1 MIENPRRL
9 STVFILWNWLFFVVP
24 LICPGLGAE
33 AQKAP
38 LPARPVSARGPL
50 LPEEQTAIRVFE
62 EAKSSVAYITTLVY
76 RRDLFTFNVFE
87 IPQGT
92 GSGFIWDEDG
102 HIVTNFHVIYQ
113 AQNIQV
119 TLSDQS
125 KWKAELVGGAADK
138 DLAVLRITAPKDKL
152 RPIRVGT
159 SFDLKVGQG
168 VYAIGNPFGLD
179 QTLTTGV
186 ISALGRE
193 IESLT
198 RRPIQGVIQTD
209 AAINPGNSGGPLL
222 DSAAR
227 CIGINTAIYSPSGAY
242 AGVGFAVPVDTVNRI
257 IPQLIR
263 YKKIIQPGLGIQ
275 PAEDSL
281 ARQIGV
287 EGVLVLKVE
296 PKGAAARAGI
306 QPTRLDSEENVI
318 LGDIIV
324 SIGGQKVANS
334 NDLYKALDRYQVGDS
349 VQVEVIRGGRKTMV
363 TVRLQ
368 EI

>member
-1 MIENPRRL
+1 MFSSGVMAGR
-9 STVFILWNWLFFVVP
+9 
-24 LICPGLGAE
+24 
-33 AQKAP
+33 QKDP
-38 LPARPVSARGPL
+38 LPTRPVSARGQL
-50 LPEEQTAIRVFE
+50 LPEEQTAIRIFE
-62 EAKSSVAYITTLVY
+62 EAKSSVVYITTLVY

-92 GSGFIWDEDG
+92 GSGFIWDEEG

-125 KWKAELVGGAADK
+125 KWKAELAGGAADK

-209 AAINPGNSGGPLL
+209 AAINPGNSGGPLI
-222 DSAAR
+222 DSAGR
-227 CIGINTAIYSPSGAY
+227 LVGVNTAIASPSGAY

-263 YKKIIQPGLGIQ
+263 YGKVIQPGLGIQ

-281 ARQIGV
+281 AREIGI

-306 QPTRLDSEENVI
+306 QPTRLDREENVI

-324 SIGGQKVANS
+324 SIGGQKVANT

>member
-1 MIENPRRL
+1 L
-9 STVFILWNWLFFVVP
+9 A
-24 LICPGLGAE
+24 GK
-33 AQKAP
+33 QKDP

-50 LPEEQTAIRVFE
+50 RPEELTAIRVFE
-62 EAKSSVAYITTLVY
+62 EAKSSVVYITTLVY
-76 RRDLFTFNVFE
+76 RRDLLTFNLFE

-92 GSGFIWDEDG
+92 GSGFIWDEEG

-138 DLAVLRITAPKDKL
+138 DLAVLKITAPRDKL

-159 SFDLKVGQG
+159 SSDLKVGQG

-222 DSAAR
+222 DSAGR
-227 CIGINTAIYSPSGAY
+227 CIGVNTAIYSPSGAY

-257 IPQLIR
+257 VPQLIR

-275 PAEDSL
+275 MAEDSL
-281 ARQIGV
+281 AREIGI

-296 PKGAAARAGI
+296 PNGAAARAGI

-324 SIGGQKVANS
+324 SIGGQKVANA
-334 NDLYKALDRYQVGDS
+334 NDLYKALDLYQVGDS
-349 VQVEVIRGGRKTMV
+349 VQVEVMRGGRKLRV